1 MSSADLSIRNKKEK
15 NRSLDKSTERYET
28 ERNYFGQIVSRFL
41 KHRLAVVGLIFFIL
55 LIFIAIFAPILAP
68 HDPYVVSSTL
78 QAAPSSEHWLGT
90 DAVGRDV
97 LSRLIYASRVS
108 LLVGVGSVAI
118 YVLIGTMVG
127 AVSGYFGGWMDMVFM
142 RMTDIFMSFPSLMV
156 MLVLV
161 SIIGPSMFS
170 IILILALFAWTG
182 VARLVRGSV
191 LSLKQMDYIKA
202 NVALGINSWRILFG
216 HIIPNSIAPIIVN
229 ATFGIAGAIITEASL
244 SFLGLGIQPPTASW
258 GNMLTEAQ
266 SITVLT
272 EQPWLWLPSGFMIVL
287 AVLAINFVGDGLRD
301 ALDPKSFK

>member
-1 MSSADLSIRNKKEK
+1 M
-15 NRSLDKSTERYET
+15 DKLTERNET
-28 ERNYFGQIVSRFL
+28 ERSYFGQIVSRFL
-41 KHRLAVVGLIFFIL
+41 KHRLAVAGLIFFIL

-68 HDPYVVSSTL
+68 YDPYVVSSTL
-78 QAAPSSEHWLGT
+78 QSAPSAEHWLGT

-118 YVLIGTMVG
+118 YVSIGTIVG

-191 LSLKQMDYIKA
+191 LSLKQMDYIQA

-216 HIIPNSIAPIIVN
+216 HIIPNCLSPIIVN

-301 ALDPKSFK
+301 ALDPKSMK